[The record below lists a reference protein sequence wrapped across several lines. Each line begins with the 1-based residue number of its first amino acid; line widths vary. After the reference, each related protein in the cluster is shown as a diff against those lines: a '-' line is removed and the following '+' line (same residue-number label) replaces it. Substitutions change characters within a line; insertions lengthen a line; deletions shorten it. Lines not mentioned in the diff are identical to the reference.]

1 MKINLFNLFIAS
13 FIVIISCSDS
23 DAELSEKEKEA
34 NNLVNTF
41 IEENKI
47 PGVSVTILNGDVK
60 IEYSRGFGYADL
72 EKKINVNPKNSIFR
86 IWAN

>member
-23 DAELSEKEKEA
+23 EPELSEKEKEA

-47 PGVSVTILNGDVK
+47 L
-60 IEYSRGFGYADL
+60 
-72 EKKINVNPKNSIFR
+72 
-86 IWAN
+86 